1 MCGPLDEEFIGIVIL
16 QMAADRVMYNYGR
29 VETPHTNMMKT
40 AADEFRRKRCDVSA
54 G

>member
-1 MCGPLDEEFIGIVIL
+1 MRALDEESISTVIPR
-16 QMAADRVMYNYGR
+16 MTADRVMYNYGR

>member
-29 VETPHTNMMKT
+29 VET
-40 AADEFRRKRCDVSA
+40 ASYEYDENSGRWVPA
-54 G
+54 